1 MNLIENIEKLVNE
14 SEESASKTLEK
25 IKKAIQ
31 NSKAPDFSQIKDG
44 EHFFYRGIEFIRL
57 GLEQN
62 GVLCMTAKPYYKEAF
77 DTDDYGDWKESS
89 ARKKLNTEFLALL
102 REYMGNDAA
111 EYYENRIKSILNVV
125 DEAKEMLIVLDP
137 TENIGETVRDI
148 LSEVEYE

>member
-1 MNLIENIEKLVNE
+1 MKEVLIL
-14 SEESASKTLEK
+14 
-25 IKKAIQ
+25 
-31 NSKAPDFSQIKDG
+31 KDG
-44 EHFFYRGIEFIRL
+44 KREVIWRDRHFS
-57 GLEQN
+57 
-62 GVLCMTAKPYYKEAF
+62 
-77 DTDDYGDWKESS
+77 D
-89 ARKKLNTEFLALL
+89 LL